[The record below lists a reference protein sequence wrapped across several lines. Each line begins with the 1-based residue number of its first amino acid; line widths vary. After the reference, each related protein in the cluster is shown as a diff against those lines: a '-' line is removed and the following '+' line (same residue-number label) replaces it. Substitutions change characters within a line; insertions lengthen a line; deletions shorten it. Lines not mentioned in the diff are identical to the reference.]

1 MKRLI
6 GAAIFAAA
14 LTVAS
19 TAEAALTY
27 SFTFCQTGF
36 ACQTVNSNVFSG
48 TYGDYSIALAG
59 GVGTESQATLTATSS
74 TTNLS
79 VTRTG
84 SSSAGSLDV
93 YLVISGYSAPVGS
106 SYDFDV
112 SLGASG
118 NGVTSAGQTVT
129 YMAYYS
135 ATNST
140 TVPPS
145 APPSSPSLLA
155 SCVLGPA
162 GSTTTSC
169 SSAPGSV
176 LAGPVA
182 QPYSIISLTQF
193 FIPIGNVASY
203 GSTGTT
209 TLTATPSVPE
219 PGSMVLLG
227 TGLLGLA
234 AVARRRMA
242 GK

>member
-6 GAAIFAAA
+6 GAAVFAAA

-36 ACQTVNSNVFSG
+36 ACQTVNANTFSG
-48 TYGDYSIALAG
+48 GYGDYNVALAG
-59 GVGTESQATLTATSS
+59 GVGVEGQPQSTSS

-84 SSSAGSLDV
+84 STNAGSLDV
-93 YLVISGYSAPVGS
+93 YLVISGYGMPVGS

-112 SLGASG
+112 SLGATG
-118 NGVTSAGQTVT
+118 NGTTSAGQTVT

-162 GSTTTSC
+162 GSTTTGC
-169 SSAPGSV
+169 SSTPGSV
-176 LAGPVA
+176 LAGPIA
-182 QPYSIISLTQF
+182 QPFSIISLTQF
-193 FIPIGNVASY
+193 FIPIGNTASY
-203 GSTGTT
+203 GSTGTAT
-209 TLTATPSVPE
+209 ITATPSVPE

-234 AVARRRMA
+234 AIARRRMA